1 MDKKLTQPE
10 EIDQI
15 LKHFADGDVGVDA
28 PVAAGECF
36 SKMHG
41 QAEVRPLMGASTSA
55 YRAAYMMKFQN
66 IGS

>member
-15 LKHFADGDVGVDA
+15 LKHFADGDVGLDS

-36 SKMHG
+36 PKMHV
-41 QAEVRPLMGASTSA
+41 QAEVRPWMGASTSA